1 MITAALRR
9 HIYDASMAEGR
20 PIEEYLTLEQLAARI
35 GWSIKTARTMH
46 YRANR
51 RRAAGEPRL
60 GDLPEPDHRFGR
72 TPVWLLATIEDWQAS
87 RPGQGAGGGPKPR
100 P

>member
-1 MITAALRR
+1 MMTAALRQ
-9 HIYDASMAEGR
+9 HIYDASMADGR
-20 PIEEYLTLEQLAARI
+20 PIEDYLTLEQVAVRL
-35 GWSIKTARTMH
+35 GWSLKTARTMH

-51 RRAAGEPRL
+51 RRAAGEPRP

-72 TPVWLLATIEDWQAS
+72 TPVWLEDTIDRFEAT